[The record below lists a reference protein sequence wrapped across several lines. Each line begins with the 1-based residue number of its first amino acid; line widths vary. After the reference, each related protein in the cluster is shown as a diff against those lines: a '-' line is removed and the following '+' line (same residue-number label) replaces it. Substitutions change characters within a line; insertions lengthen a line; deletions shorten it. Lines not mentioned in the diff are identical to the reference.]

1 MTATGKRPWKP
12 RHTYRS
18 GSPFVKLYDGLALA
32 MIKARLVRQASPYV
46 LLAIHWRVQSDYKR
60 NPQAIT
66 LREFCAATGYARS
79 TIQLALSELQQRG
92 IIAVRRRSA
101 KAVGVYEIIHH
112 TRWQGP
118 E

>member
-1 MTATGKRPWKP
+1 
-12 RHTYRS
+12 
-18 GSPFVKLYDGLALA
+18 VKLFDGLALA
-32 MIKARLVRQASPYV
+32 MIKARLVREAGPYV

-79 TIQLALSELQQRG
+79 TVQLALAELEQRG
-92 IIAVRRRSA
+92 IIKVRRGNGRSA
-101 KAVGVYEIIHH
+101 ASVYEIVHQS
-112 TRWQGP
+112 RWTAP